1 MMVEEVGGAEARR
14 DGGECGGGGAVL
26 DGAEEMTAVA
36 EQDANGVEDEGDV
49 LGHGAAGVTLRWIGR
64 RGWMGCVRYIGF
76 HIYIY

>member
-49 LGHGAAGVTLRWIGR
+49 LGHGDAGLILYRIGR
-64 RGWMGCVRYIGF
+64 RGWTGRVSYIGLY
-76 HIYIY
+76 IYIN